1 MSPSKSDRLSF
12 QPDWRRWLEEIY
24 RDRSLYPFEGGQPIP
39 LYPHE
44 IWVVSR
50 GVVQLTT
57 LHSSGDEVLL
67 GFVCP
72 SMPFGLPLTNLEPYQ
87 AIALSDADL
96 MRLTV
101 MEVEQSPQLSKG
113 IVRHLV
119 RRLQQTEALLAL
131 VNHRRVEDRLRQ
143 LLRLLQ
149 REVGQETKEGT
160 RLTVRLTHQHL
171 ANAIGSTRVTVTR
184 ALGQLQE
191 EGWLSVDRSRHIVL
205 HEALPEA
212 AETGLEMGVSGV

>member
-1 MSPSKSDRLSF
+1 MPVSKSDRLSF

-24 RDRSLYPFEGGQPIP
+24 RGRPLYPFEGGQPIP

-50 GVVQLTT
+50 GVVQLNT

-72 SMPFGLPLTNLEPYQ
+72 SMPFGLPLTTLEPYQ
-87 AIALSDADL
+87 AVALSDADL

-101 MEVEQSPQLSKG
+101 AEVEQSPPLSKG

-131 VNHRRVEDRLRQ
+131 VNQRRVEDRLRQ

-149 REVGQETKEGT
+149 REVGQETPEGI

-184 ALGQLQE
+184 ALGQLQD
-191 EGWLSVDRSRHIVL
+191 EGWLTIDRTRHIVI
-205 HEALPEA
+205 HEEL
-212 AETGLEMGVSGV
+212 ETGLSLATPA

>member
-1 MSPSKSDRLSF
+1 MPPSKSDRLSF

-24 RDRSLYPFEGGQPIP
+24 RDRPLHPFEAGQSIP

-50 GVVQLTT
+50 GVVQLNT
-57 LHSSGDEVLL
+57 LHASGDEVLL
-67 GFVCP
+67 GLVCP
-72 SMPFGLPLTNLEPYQ
+72 SMPFGLPLTTLEPYQ
-87 AIALSDADL
+87 AVALSDADL

-101 MEVEQSPQLSKG
+101 TEVEQSPQLSKG

-119 RRLQQTEALLAL
+119 RRMQQTEALLAL
-131 VNHRRVEDRLRQ
+131 VNQRRVEDRLRQ
-143 LLRLLQ
+143 FLRLLQ
-149 REVGQETKEGT
+149 REVGQETPAGT

-184 ALGQLQE
+184 ALGQFQDA
-191 EGWLSVDRSRHIVL
+191 GWLSIDRSRHIVI
-205 HEALPEA
+205 HE
-212 AETGLEMGVSGV
+212 GLEAGLPTAAPA